1 MLLER
6 AARLCPGKNSI
17 REALAQACFDL
28 RLYERAAEL
37 FADIVDDVPVNDYA
51 HFGLGCALV
60 KLGRLSEARK
70 HFRLA
75 VALRP
80 DQAEYRVRLAR
91 CELQVRRD
99 PCD

>member
-17 REALAQACFDL
+17 REALARACFDQ
-28 RLYERAAEL
+28 RLYERAAEM
-37 FADIVDDVPVNDYA
+37 FADIVEDVPVNDYA
-51 HFGLGCALV
+51 HFGLGCTLV
-60 KLGRLSEARK
+60 KLGRLPEARK

-80 DQAEYRVRLAR
+80 DRDEYRVRLAR
-91 CELQVRRD
+91 CGLRVRRGS
-99 PCD
+99 CD